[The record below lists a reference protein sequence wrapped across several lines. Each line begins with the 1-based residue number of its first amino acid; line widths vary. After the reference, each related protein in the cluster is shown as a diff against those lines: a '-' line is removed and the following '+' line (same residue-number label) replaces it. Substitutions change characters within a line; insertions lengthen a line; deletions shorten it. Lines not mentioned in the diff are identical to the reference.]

1 VLVWRMSPESQRGL
15 GNAGSGSRT
24 RYPLRGNVSKRR
36 RGSRYLA
43 DPEGHLCRTCR
54 AGSQGLTVWSV
65 EPDSKPRES
74 GVNVSER
81 LSVWHVG
88 KAMRGQAMTANRTR
102 ENRLSGMI
110 GGLGVS
116 SEGWH
121 VQWEIVPPG

>member
-1 VLVWRMSPESQRGL
+1 VR
-15 GNAGSGSRT
+15 
-24 RYPLRGNVSKRR
+24 
-36 RGSRYLA
+36 
-43 DPEGHLCRTCR
+43 
-54 AGSQGLTVWSV
+54 SV

-81 LSVWHVG
+81 LNVWHVG

-116 SEGWH
+116 SEGWR
-121 VQWEIVPPG
+121 VQWETIPPG